1 MLQFALDTDHLTL
14 LEYGHPSVT
23 LHCTSTLPG
32 ALGVPIVT
40 AEELLRGRLAAIANA
55 KNGAAR
61 MHQYSLLLR
70 SLKLI
75 QQYPVVEFD
84 QAAEDQ
90 FQILRT
96 KKLRIG
102 TRDQKIAAIAL
113 ANRVILITRNK
124 NDFGQVPG
132 LVLQD
137 WSV

>member
-1 MLQFALDTDHLTL
+1 MLQFVLDTDHLTL
-14 LEYGHPSVT
+14 LDYGHPIVT
-23 LHCTSTLPG
+23 QHCTSTLPA

-61 MHQYSLLLR
+61 MLQYSLLHR

-75 QQYPVVEFD
+75 QQFPVVEFD
-84 QAAEDQ
+84 QPAEDQ

-113 ANRVILITRNK
+113 ANHVILVTRNK

-132 LVLQD
+132 LLLQD